1 MDRNEK
7 VRVFFDY
14 SLPAFL
20 GSEKKVLKLI
30 YFIVLCVLCASVVKK
45 SLSRDEEGV
54 SGYQKYIGQGA
65 MNSRGK
71 GKEIDKH
78 SSIGDDT
85 R

>member
-1 MDRNEK
+1 MDRNGK

-20 GSEKKVLKLI
+20 GSEKKVLELI
-30 YFIVLCVLCASVVKK
+30 YFIVLRVLCASVVKK
-45 SLSRDEEGV
+45 SFLRDAEGFTA
-54 SGYQKYIGQGA
+54 YQKYIGQGS

-71 GKEIDKH
+71 GREIDKH
-78 SSIGDDT
+78 FSIADDT